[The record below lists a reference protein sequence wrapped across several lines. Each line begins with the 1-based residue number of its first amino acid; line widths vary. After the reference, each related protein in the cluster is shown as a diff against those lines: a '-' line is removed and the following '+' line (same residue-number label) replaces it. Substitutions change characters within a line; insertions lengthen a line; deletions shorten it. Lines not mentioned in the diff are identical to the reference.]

1 MDISVKLQ
9 KYILEQHDEVQ
20 LFQELLSRLPTTK
33 FELFLVQAWL
43 IWNQRN
49 VLNFR
54 GKLKDLMWLN
64 RRAADY
70 LDEFWQAQD
79 LLQTPMINTGSQVW
93 QPLPRS
99 MFKLNFDVATFPSLN
114 CLVLGAMIRNEKG
127 KVMTALSARGPSV
140 TNNEEARA

>member
-1 MDISVKLQ
+1 M
-9 KYILEQHDEVQ
+9 Q

-93 QPLPRS
+93 QPPPRS

-114 CLVLGAMIRNEKG
+114 CSGLGAMIHNEKG
-127 KVMTALSARGPSV
+127 KVMTALSARGPLV
-140 TNNEEARA
+140 TDNEEARA